1 MSLNDDDFMRYSR
14 HLLMDDIGEAGQQKL
29 AHAKV
34 LIVGVGGL
42 GCPVA
47 VYLAAAGIGQLD
59 LCDPDRVDKTNLQRQ
74 VLYRTEDCGELKVAC
89 AKDRLH
95 ALNPGVTVNVLAK
108 EVDVEV
114 LAGPSLT
121 ESYSVVI
128 DCTDNLA
135 ARQLI
140 NKACYE
146 QKIPLVSAAA
156 VGWEGQIV
164 AFDFRRYREL
174 CFSCIIDYKST
185 EPMMNC
191 SNSGVVGPVLGV
203 MGSLQST
210 TVIRVL
216 LGFFQQHGEL
226 QRYDGKRGQWLTMHC
241 AVDARC
247 PICGPTD
254 S

>member
-1 MSLNDDDFMRYSR
+1 MPLNDDDFMRYSR
-14 HLLMDDIGEAGQQKL
+14 HLLMDDIGEAGQEKL
-29 AHAKV
+29 TQAKV
-34 LIVGVGGL
+34 LIVGLGGL

-47 VYLAAAGIGQLD
+47 LYLAAAGVGHID

-89 AKDRLH
+89 AKDRLQ
-95 ALNPGVTVNVLAK
+95 ALNSEITVNALAR
-108 EVDVEV
+108 EVDVEI
-114 LAGPSLT
+114 LAGPPLT
-121 ESYSVVI
+121 ESYSAVI
-128 DCTDNLA
+128 DCTDNVA

-140 NKACYE
+140 NKACYQ
-146 QKIPLVSAAA
+146 QKTPLISAAA

-164 AFDFRRYREL
+164 AFDFRHYRRL
-174 CFSCIIDYKST
+174 CFSCIINYKST

-191 SNSGVVGPVLGV
+191 ANSGVVGPVLGV

-210 TVIRVL
+210 AVMRML
-216 LGFFQQHGEL
+216 LGFFEQHGEL
-226 QRYDGKRGQWLTMHC
+226 QRYDGKRGQWLTMQC
-241 AVDARC
+241 AVDPRC

>member
-14 HLLMDDIGEAGQQKL
+14 HLLMDDIGEVGQEKL
-29 AHAKV
+29 TQAKV
-34 LIVGVGGL
+34 LIVGLGGL

-47 VYLAAAGIGQLD
+47 LYLAAAGVGQID

-74 VLYRTEDCGELKVAC
+74 VLYRTEDCGELKVGC
-89 AKDRLH
+89 ARDRLH
-95 ALNPGVTVNVLAK
+95 ALNSGITINVLAR
-108 EVDVEV
+108 EVDVDI
-114 LAGPSLT
+114 LNGPNLT
-121 ESYSVVI
+121 EAYTAVV

-140 NKACYE
+140 NKICY
-146 QKIPLVSAAA
+146 QHRIPLISAAA
-156 VGWEGQIV
+156 VGWEGQLV
-164 AFDFRRYREL
+164 AFDFRRYRQS

-191 SNSGVVGPVLGV
+191 SNFGVVGPVLGV
-203 MGSLQST
+203 MGSLQSI
-210 TVIRVL
+210 TVMRML
-216 LGFFQQHGEL
+216 LGFFEQHGEL
-226 QRYDGKRGQWLTMHC
+226 QRYDGKRGQWLTMQC
-241 AVDARC
+241 AIDASC